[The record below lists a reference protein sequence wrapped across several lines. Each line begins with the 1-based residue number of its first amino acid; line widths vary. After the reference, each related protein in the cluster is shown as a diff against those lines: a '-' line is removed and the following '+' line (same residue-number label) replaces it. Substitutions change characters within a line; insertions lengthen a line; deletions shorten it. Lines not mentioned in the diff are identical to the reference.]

1 MFTMFELVY
10 FVVGMAINLF
20 EFEFD
25 QGICTNIHSS
35 YGVNVQ
41 ILHLNSLR
49 PSDAY
54 MRR

>member
-10 FVVGMAINLF
+10 SVVGMAINL
-20 EFEFD
+20 FEFD